1 MGSSPERRAKR
12 RSPLLAAAV
21 AASALAAVDRRLIG
35 SWREPSA
42 CGILLTVHLDK
53 HRSLGMRVSTV
64 GPMVVAVCVLAA
76 SVRAD
81 QVHLVGGAQLE
92 GKVTRHGDKI
102 VVEMESGQITLS
114 ADGVERIE
122 RGPSSVQHVEELASK
137 LKPGDVQARLSLADY
152 CRDHDMQAR
161 EKALLRQV
169 LELDTNQPQARAR
182 LGYVKTA
189 SGWITREEQLR
200 AQGFVR
206 HDGQWV
212 TPERALEQER
222 LHAQSDVAAK
232 ERDRAQAELE
242 VKKLELQQRK
252 LELDAQ
258 AATAAQNAATPLP
271 HGYAYGSAGYV
282 SPYGYGPA
290 RGTFNAPRPSAP
302 ATRPFPTTRPFPIP
316 GVRDPRDATWSLPG
330 VRDPR
335 SY

>member
-1 MGSSPERRAKR
+1 
-12 RSPLLAAAV
+12 
-21 AASALAAVDRRLIG
+21 
-35 SWREPSA
+35 
-42 CGILLTVHLDK
+42 
-53 HRSLGMRVSTV
+53 MRVSIAGLV
-64 GPMVVAVCVLAA
+64 MVCVYVLAA
-76 SVRAD
+76 TARAD

-114 ADGVERIE
+114 ADGVERID
-122 RGPSSVQHVEELASK
+122 RGQSSVQHVEELISK
-137 LKPGDVQARLSLADY
+137 LKPGDIQARLSLADY

-161 EKALLRQV
+161 EKALLREV
-169 LELDTNQPQARAR
+169 LELDTNQAQARAR
-182 LGYVKTA
+182 LGYVKAA
-189 SGWITREEQLR
+189 SGWITRDEQLR

-212 TPERALEQER
+212 TQERALELER
-222 LHAQSDVAAK
+222 LRAQSDVAAK

-242 VKKLELQQRK
+242 VKKLELQQRR

-258 AATAAQNAATPLP
+258 AATAAQNVATPP
-271 HGYAYGSAGYV
+271 PQPYGYAYGSAGYV
-282 SPYGYGPA
+282 SPYGYGSA
-290 RGTFNAPRPSAP
+290 RGTFSAPRTSAP
-302 ATRPFPTTRPFPIP
+302 ATRPFPIP